1 MRQTPTR
8 RDAPG
13 AALASL
19 PVVTSAHRLRPD
31 GVAILALVALTV
43 AIPALATAN
52 PVDATVHAFARTHP
66 DISALVTRLDASGP
80 VAVAAINAKES
91 FAPASTMKIITSA
104 SALLTVGPDFQFTT
118 RVEGKAPVGGV
129 VQGPAYLIGAGDP
142 LLSTRAFSRGYLDGA
157 GTPIERL
164 ASNIRKSG
172 ATSISGGIIVDE
184 SLFDSRRT
192 GPQWRSDYVWECG
205 PLSAIATNQ
214 GRAGKD
220 EAHNVSLPA
229 IAAGQRLVTALRRVG
244 VTVHGTI
251 RKGENAP
258 GGDIIGEVKSKPLS
272 AILEFMNPASNNFA
286 AETLAKDV
294 GAYAAGHGTTAAGTA
309 QAEKILREHDALAPE
324 DDLVDG
330 SGLSHANRLSA
341 STLVTMLGLAT
352 TQPEWGDALLRSLAH
367 GGEGTLIHRLRDP
380 AVRNH
385 IRAKTGYIDG
395 VASLA
400 GTVTST
406 SGERYAFAFLINDPD
421 ITAAQRTMDRAVTL
435 LAAGAADTSP
445 AVSF

>member
-1 MRQTPTR
+1 MRQTPMR
-8 RDAPG
+8 RAAPG
-13 AALASL
+13 TALASL
-19 PVVTSAHRLRPD
+19 TVVTSAHRLRLHWF
-31 GVAILALVALTV
+31 AILAVAALTV
-43 AIPALATAN
+43 ATPALATSN
-52 PVDATVHAFARTHP
+52 PVDATVQAFARTHP

-80 VAVAAINAKES
+80 VAVAAVNADES

-104 SALLTVGPDFQFTT
+104 SALLTMGPDFQFTT
-118 RVEGKAPVGGV
+118 RVEGAAPVGGV

-142 LLSTRAFSRGYLDGA
+142 LLSTRAFSRGYLGGA

-164 ASNIRKSG
+164 ASNIRASG
-172 ATSISGGIIVDE
+172 TTSISGGIIVDE

-192 GPQWRSDYVWECG
+192 GPQWRSNYVWECG
-205 PLSAIATNQ
+205 PLSAIAINQ
-214 GRAGKD
+214 GRAGND
-220 EAHNVSLPA
+220 EVRNAPFPA

-244 VTVHGTI
+244 VTVHGTV
-251 RKGENAP
+251 RKGANTP

-286 AETLAKDV
+286 SETLTKDV

-309 QAEKILREHDALAPE
+309 QAEKILREQGALAPG

-352 TQPEWGDALLRSLAH
+352 TQPEWGDPLIRSLAR
-367 GGEGTLIHRLRDP
+367 GGEGTLIRRLRDP
-380 AVRNH
+380 AVRNR

-400 GTVTST
+400 GTVTSI
-406 SGERYAFAFLINDPD
+406 SGARYAFAFLINDPD
-421 ITAAQRTMDRAVTL
+421 IKAAQRTMDRAVTL
-435 LAAGAADTSP
+435 LATGAADSSP
-445 AVSF
+445 EVPS